1 MEQIG
6 EILLLSLA
14 GRRWPLY
21 RLILMRFKISMLLL
35 ACLVI
40 STGALADEDGFVP
53 LFNGKDLS
61 GWVNV
66 NCAPST
72 YTVRDG
78 MIFCTGIPT
87 GVMHTTKQYENFIL
101 EADWMHLKAGGNS
114 GIFVWSGALPICG
127 EPFTKAVEC
136 QVLDGNHGDVF
147 AIQGAT
153 FVPDR
158 PHPKGWMRC
167 LPSESRANPAGQ
179 WNHYRIECQ
188 NGRVQLAVNGKVVAG
203 GSKTIP
209 RKGYIVL
216 ESEGSDIYFKNI
228 RVKELAGTD
237 VPASEIAEVER
248 GFKSIY
254 SGVDLSG
261 WKVEGGQEGH
271 WKAKDWNL
279 VCDGKVEGEKKNLIS
294 EKSYSDFELIMDW
307 KTPANPVPQQ
317 VPIVLGGTIPEAKI
331 GKKAD
336 QWNRAVITVEG
347 GKTRIS
353 VNDQS
358 AVDGPAMGAKET
370 PIILV
375 HRAEGIAFANLYVR
389 PLKSE

>member
-1 MEQIG
+1 MLSRRRSSSVSKVQRIWCELTRRYIGPTPPVSWEDKRATPSAGTEQIA
-6 EILLLSLA
+6 EFLLFSLA
-14 GRRWPLY
+14 GRCRPLY
-21 RLILMRFKISMLLL
+21 RLLLMRSTKLAVLLL
-35 ACLVI
+35 VGLLIA
-40 STGALADEDGFVP
+40 SRAFAEEEEGFTS
-53 LFNGKDLS
+53 LFNGRDLS

-72 YTVRDG
+72 WSVRDG

-87 GVMHTTKQYENFIL
+87 GVLHTTKQYENFIL
-101 EADWMHLKAGGNS
+101 EADWMHLKTGGNS

-127 EPFTKAVEC
+127 QPFTKAVEC

-188 NGRVQLAVNGKVVAG
+188 AGRVQLAVNGKVVAG

-228 RVKELAGTD
+228 RVKELPGSD
-237 VPASEIAEVER
+237 VPEAEVAEVEM
-248 GFKSIY
+248 GFKSLY
-254 SGVDLSG
+254 TGV
-261 WKVEGGQEGH
+261 
-271 WKAKDWNL
+271 
-279 VCDGKVEGEKKNLIS
+279 
-294 EKSYSDFELIMDW
+294 
-307 KTPANPVPQQ
+307 
-317 VPIVLGGTIPEAKI
+317 
-331 GKKAD
+331 
-336 QWNRAVITVEG
+336 
-347 GKTRIS
+347 
-353 VNDQS
+353 
-358 AVDGPAMGAKET
+358 
-370 PIILV
+370 
-375 HRAEGIAFANLYVR
+375 
-389 PLKSE
+389 

>member
-1 MEQIG
+1 MRLTKTAV
-6 EILLLSLA
+6 LLLV
-14 GRRWPLY
+14 G
-21 RLILMRFKISMLLL
+21 
-35 ACLVI
+35 LVI
-40 STGALADEDGFVP
+40 ASRACAEEEEGFTS
-53 LFNGKDLS
+53 LFNGRDL
-61 GWVNV
+61 GDWVNV

-72 YTVRDG
+72 WSVREG

-87 GVMHTTKQYENFIL
+87 GVLHSTKQYENFIL
-101 EADWMHLKAGGNS
+101 EADWMHLKTGGNS

-188 NGRVQLAVNGKVVAG
+188 AGRVQLAVNGKVVAG

-228 RVKELAGTD
+228 RVKELPGSD
-237 VPASEIAEVER
+237 VPEAEVAEVER
-248 GFKSIY
+248 GFKSLY
-254 SGVDLSG
+254 TGVDLKG
-261 WKVEGGQEGH
+261 WKVEGGHEGH
-271 WKAKDWNL
+271 WQAKDWNL
-279 VCDGKVEGEKKNLIS
+279 VCDGKAEGEKKNLVS
-294 EKSYSDFELIMDW
+294 EKSYSDFGLIIDW
-307 KTPANPVPQQ
+307 KTPASPVPQQ
-317 VPIVLGGTIPEAKI
+317 VPIVLGGVIPDAKI
-331 GKKAD
+331 DKKANE
-336 QWNRAVITVEG
+336 WNRALIRVEAG
-347 GKTRIS
+347 RTKIS
-353 VNDQS
+353 VNDGRPI
-358 AVDGPAMGAKET
+358 DGPPIGAKET
-370 PIILV
+370 AIILL
-375 HRAEGIAFANLYVR
+375 HRPEGIAFANLYVR
-389 PLKSE
+389 PLK

>member
-1 MEQIG
+1 MLSRRRSSSVSKVQCIWRELSRRNIGPTPPVTREDKRATPSAGTEQIG
-6 EILLLSLA
+6 EFLLLSLA
-14 GRRWPLY
+14 GRCRPLY
-21 RLILMRFKISMLLL
+21 RLLLMRLTQTAVLLL
-35 ACLVI
+35 VGLVI
-40 STGALADEDGFVP
+40 ASHACAEEEEGFTS
-53 LFNGKDLS
+53 LFNGRDLS

-72 YTVRDG
+72 WSVRDG

-87 GVMHTTKQYENFIL
+87 GVLHTTKQYENFIL
-101 EADWMHLKAGGNS
+101 EADWMHLKTGGNS
-114 GIFVWSGALPICG
+114 GIFVWSSALPICG

-167 LPSESRANPAGQ
+167 LPSEERAHPAGQ

-228 RVKELAGTD
+228 RVKELPGT
-237 VPASEIAEVER
+237 
-248 GFKSIY
+248 
-254 SGVDLSG
+254 
-261 WKVEGGQEGH
+261 
-271 WKAKDWNL
+271 
-279 VCDGKVEGEKKNLIS
+279 
-294 EKSYSDFELIMDW
+294 
-307 KTPANPVPQQ
+307 
-317 VPIVLGGTIPEAKI
+317 
-331 GKKAD
+331 
-336 QWNRAVITVEG
+336 
-347 GKTRIS
+347 
-353 VNDQS
+353 
-358 AVDGPAMGAKET
+358 
-370 PIILV
+370 
-375 HRAEGIAFANLYVR
+375 
-389 PLKSE
+389 

>member
-1 MEQIG
+1 MK
-6 EILLLSLA
+6 LPSSL
-14 GRRWPLY
+14 
-21 RLILMRFKISMLLL
+21 FLL
-35 ACLVI
+35 ACLLLTR
-40 STGALADEDGFVP
+40 SAHAGQNDDGFIS
-53 LFNGKDLS
+53 LFNGKDLT

-66 NCAPST
+66 NGAPST
-72 YTVRDG
+72 WTVRDN
-78 MIFCTGIPT
+78 MIVCTCIPT
-87 GVMHTTKQYENFIL
+87 GVLHSTKQYENFIL
-101 EADWMHLKAGGNS
+101 EADWMHLKTGGNS

-188 NGRVQLAVNGKVVAG
+188 AGRVQLAVNGKVVAG

-228 RVKELAGTD
+228 RVKELPGSN
-237 VPASEIAEVER
+237 VPDAEVAEPDR

-254 SGVDLSG
+254 TGTDLNG
-261 WKVEGGQEGH
+261 WKVETGQESH
-271 WKAKDWNL
+271 WTAKDWNL
-279 VCDGKVEGEKKNLIS
+279 VCDGKVEGEKKNLVS
-294 EKSYSDFELIMDW
+294 EKAYSDFGLVIDW
-307 KTPANPVPQQ
+307 KTPASPVPQQ
-317 VPIVLGGTIPEAKI
+317 VPIVLGGVIPDAKI
-331 GKKAD
+331 DKKANE
-336 QWNRAVITVEG
+336 WNRALIRIEA
-347 GKTRIS
+347 GKTKIS
-353 VNDQS
+353 VNDGRPI
-358 AVDGPAMGAKET
+358 DGPPIGAKET
-370 PIILV
+370 AIILL
-375 HRAEGIAFANLYVR
+375 HRPEGIAFANLY
-389 PLKSE
+389 